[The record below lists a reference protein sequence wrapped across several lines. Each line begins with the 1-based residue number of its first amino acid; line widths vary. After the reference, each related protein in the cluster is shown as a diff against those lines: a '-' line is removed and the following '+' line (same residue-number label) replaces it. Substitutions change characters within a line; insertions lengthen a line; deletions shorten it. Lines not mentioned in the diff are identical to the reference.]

1 MPNPYFRFKKFII
14 NQDKCSMKVCT
25 DACMLGAYI
34 ANASTVNIP
43 QPVELNCLDVGT
55 GTGLLSLMYAQEN
68 PNAIIDAIE
77 IERDAYEQAK
87 ENFSN
92 SLWDDRL
99 KIFHIDARDFV
110 SHKKYDLII
119 CNPPFYENEL
129 LSKKK
134 NKNLAKHDTGLLLT
148 DLIIII
154 KNHLSKSGYLAILLP
169 YHRTQYFVEMAEENN
184 LFLQEKLL
192 IRQTPSH
199 NFFRAILLFSY
210 YKTDVNRKEIIIKDN
225 DGNYTEEFVALLKD
239 YYLQF

>member
-1 MPNPYFRFKKFII
+1 MPNSYFRFKKFIVYH
-14 NQDKCSMKVCT
+14 DKCSMKVCT

-34 ANASTVNIP
+34 ANTTSINIP
-43 QPVELNCLDVGT
+43 QLAGSNCLEVGT
-55 GTGLLSLMYAQEN
+55 GTGLLSLMYAQKN
-68 PNAIIDAIE
+68 SNAMIDAIE
-77 IERDAYEQAK
+77 IERNAYEQAK

-92 SLWDDRL
+92 SIWNDRL
-99 KIFHIDARDFV
+99 KIFHSDARDFV

-129 LSKKK
+129 LSTKK
-134 NKNLAKHDTGLLLT
+134 NKNLAKHDVGLLLT
-148 DLIIII
+148 DLISII
-154 KNHLSKSGYLAILLP
+154 KNHLSVSGYVAILLP
-169 YHRTQYFVEMAEENN
+169 YHRIKYFLGLAEGNN

-210 YKTDVNRKEIIIKDN
+210 CKKDVKTNEIVIKN
-225 DGNYTEEFVALLKD
+225 SAGSYTDEFVALLKN

>member
-1 MPNPYFRFKKFII
+1 
-14 NQDKCSMKVCT
+14 MKVCT

-34 ANASTVNIP
+34 ANSTSIHIP
-43 QPVELNCLDVGT
+43 QLARTNCLDVGT

-68 PNAIIDAIE
+68 PNAIIDAVE
-77 IERDAYEQAK
+77 IERHAYEQAK
-87 ENFSN
+87 ENFSKSIWN
-92 SLWDDRL
+92 GRL
-99 KIFHIDARDFV
+99 KISHSDARDFV

-129 LSKKK
+129 LSREK
-134 NKNLAKHDTGLLLT
+134 NKNLAKHDVGLLLT

-154 KNHLSKSGYLAILLP
+154 KNHLSVSGYFVILLP
-169 YHRTQYFVEMAEENN
+169 YYRIGYFLELAEGNN

-199 NFFRAILLFSY
+199 NIFRAILLFSY
-210 YKTDVNRKEIIIKDN
+210 CKKDVKTNEIVIKDST
-225 DGNYTEEFVALLKD
+225 GSYTDEFVALLKD